1 MDGASAISRGLDRA
15 ISRRRFI
22 VAGLSAAGGLAIGVA
37 IPGLAK
43 ALPLSAEPWSKEG
56 PPPAGEINAWILIE
70 PDDSVVIRFARSEVG
85 QGSFTALP
93 MIVAEELECDW
104 SKVRAEYASANR
116 TVRENEVYRSMS
128 TGGSQA
134 VRQSREYLQQ
144 AGASARVRLIEAAA
158 RQWGVPAAECA
169 ARQGKVI
176 HESGNRSLGYGALA
190 ADAAKITLAQEPAI
204 KTPDQYRLI
213 GKPMA
218 RLDTPLKING
228 SAQFGIDTRLPDMLY
243 AAVAVCPVF
252 GGTIKSHDA
261 SKILGRRGIHSV
273 VPIQDGVA
281 VVADRFWRAKEALA
295 ALPIEW
301 DYGPNAGTDS
311 AQFRQAYR
319 DALDGQAAVARSD
332 GDAGAAM
339 AQAARVVEAL
349 YEVPYVAH
357 ATMEPLNA
365 TAHVQADRVDV
376 WLGTQNAE
384 AALKRAA
391 AVAGVRPEQVY
402 VHNAFS
408 GGGFGRRSWNDEM
421 VHAVTVSKAVGKP
434 VKVIWA
440 REEDMRHDRYR
451 PQAAIRLKTAL
462 GADGTPVAWQIRTAV
477 GSILRSLGM
486 SKVEN
491 GIEPMAVEGL
501 ANNPYKVA
509 NQTIDCVLKNTHV
522 PVMFWRSVGS
532 SQNAF
537 AMESYVDELAHAAG
551 QDPYKFRRA
560 LLVDRPDFLH
570 VLDTLA
576 EKGDWGKPLAA
587 GKGRGIAVH
596 ESYNTIVGEIAEVA
610 VSPKGEVK
618 VERVVVAVDSGH
630 VVNPRTVE
638 MQMEGG
644 VIYGLTAALY
654 GEISIK
660 DGRVEQANFDGYQ
673 MVRMA
678 DAPRIEV
685 HLALTGGK
693 KWGGIG
699 EPGTAPIAPAVCN
712 AIFAATGKRI
722 RSLPIK
728 NQDLRSA

>member
-1 MDGASAISRGLDRA
+1 MDGSSAITRA

-37 IPGLAK
+37 IPGLAR
-43 ALPLSAEPWSKEG
+43 ALPLAPEPWSKDAPTPSEV
-56 PPPAGEINAWILIE
+56 NAWILIE
-70 PDDSVVIRFARSEVG
+70 PDDSVVVRFARSEIG

-116 TVRENEVYRSMS
+116 QVRENDVYRSMS
-128 TGGSQA
+128 TGGSQS

-158 RQWGVPAAECA
+158 RQWGVPVGECV

-176 HESGNRSLGYGALA
+176 HESSNRSLGYGALA
-190 ADAAKITLAQEPAI
+190 ADAAKITLAQEPTI
-204 KTPDQYRLI
+204 KTPDQYTLI

-228 SAQFGIDTRLPDMLY
+228 AAKYGIDTRLPDMLY

-252 GGTIKSHDA
+252 GGTVKSYDA
-261 SKILGRRGIHSV
+261 QKILGRRGVHSV
-273 VPIQDGVA
+273 VPIENGVA

-301 DYGPNAGTDS
+301 DYGPNASTDS

-319 DALDGQAAVARSD
+319 DALDGPAAVARND
-332 GDAGAAM
+332 GDTAA
-339 AQAARVVEAL
+339 ALANASRVVEAL
-349 YEVPYVAH
+349 YEVPHVAH

-365 TAHVQADRVDV
+365 TAHVQADRVDA

-391 AVAGVRPEQVY
+391 AVAGVPPEQVY
-402 VHNAFS
+402 VHNAFG
-408 GGGFGRRSWNDEM
+408 GGGFGRRSWNDEL

-451 PQAAIRLKTAL
+451 PQAAIRFKTAL
-462 GADGTPVAWQIRTAV
+462 GSDGMPVALEIRTAV

-486 SKVEN
+486 STVAN
-491 GIEPMAVEGL
+491 GVEPMAVEGL
-501 ANNPYKVA
+501 ANNRYKIA
-509 NQTIDCVLKNTHV
+509 NQKIDCVLKNTHV

-537 AMESYVDELAHAAG
+537 AMESYIDELAHAAG

-560 LLVDRPDFLH
+560 LLADHPDFLH
-570 VLDTLA
+570 VLDTVA

-587 GKGRGIAVH
+587 GKGRGIAIH
-596 ESYNTIVGEIAEVA
+596 ESYGTIVGEIAEVA

-644 VIYGLTAALY
+644 VIYGLAAALY

-660 DGRVEQANFDGYQ
+660 DGRVEQANFDTYQ
-673 MVRMA
+673 MVRLA
-678 DAPRIEV
+678 DAPKIEV

-722 RSLPIK
+722 RALPIK
-728 NQDLRSA
+728 NVDLRSA